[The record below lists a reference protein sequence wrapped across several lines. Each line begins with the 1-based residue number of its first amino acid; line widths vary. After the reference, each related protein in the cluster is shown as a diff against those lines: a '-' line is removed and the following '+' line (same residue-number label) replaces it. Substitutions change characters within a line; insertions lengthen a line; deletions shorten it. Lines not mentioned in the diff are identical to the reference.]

1 MSENN
6 TNANQPE
13 LVFNRI
19 FNAPRELVFKAWT
32 EPEHLTHWWGPKGLT
47 LRVASLDLRPGGVF
61 LYSMKT
67 PDGHEMW
74 GKFVYGEITPPEKL
88 VFTNSFSDAEGNT
101 IRAPFSPVFPLEIR
115 NTLTF
120 EEQDGKTVLTMR
132 GGPVNPTD
140 EESAFFVSMTESM
153 QQGFGGT
160 FSQLDEYLAKLA

>member
-6 TNANQPE
+6 TANQKE
-13 LVFNRI
+13 LVFIRT

-32 EPEHLTHWWGPKGLT
+32 EPEHLMHWWGPKGMALG
-47 LRVASLDLRPGGVF
+47 VASLDLRPGGVF
-61 LYSMKT
+61 HYSMKS
-67 PDGHEMW
+67 PEGFEMW

-101 IRAPFSPVFPLEIR
+101 TRAFFSPVFPLEIL
-115 NTLTF
+115 NILTF
-120 EEQDGKTVLTMR
+120 EEQDGKTLLTMR

-140 EESAFFVSMTESM
+140 EEAAFFASMRESM
-153 QQGFGGT
+153 EQGFGGT